1 MERLLNEVDEKLE
14 VGDLSICFERIK
26 TKMIANPEL
35 LQQIYEDN
43 KKEGYVRVRKVF
55 VSCFHSPQC
64 AT

>member
-43 KKEGYVRVRKVF
+43 KKEGYVRVRKV
-55 VSCFHSPQC
+55 CYC
-64 AT
+64 